1 MHTFEWIEAA
11 LGVIVTLGI
20 TRLVVSVAN
29 LFIAR
34 RQVQMDWMP
43 FAWAGVIFALLLQ
56 FSWNFVPIG
65 AHMKTWSFGMF
76 ILLLVFSFNLFI
88 ASALIL
94 LNSES
99 QSGGNLM
106 EWYSHNGRWAM
117 PFIAFYLL
125 ITGIFCH
132 YFQDI
137 NPLHDPASVIIIIT
151 AIVSFF
157 SCSRTVL
164 ASATVLAFLSAS
176 GLMIEMAIY
185 Q

>member
-29 LFIAR
+29 LFMAR
-34 RQVQMDWMP
+34 RHVQMDWVP
-43 FAWAGVIFALLLQ
+43 FAWAGVIFVLLLQ

-65 AHMKTWSFGMF
+65 AHVKTWSFGMF
-76 ILLLVFSFNLFI
+76 ILVLVFSFNLFI

-94 LNSES
+94 PNSET

-106 EWYSHNGRWAM
+106 DWHSYNGRWAM

-132 YFQDI
+132 YFLDI
-137 NPLHDPASVIIIIT
+137 NPLRDPASVIIIIT
-151 AIVSFF
+151 AMVSFF
-157 SCSRTVL
+157 SCSRTIL
-164 ASATVLAFLSAS
+164 ASATVLAFFSAS
-176 GLMIEMAIY
+176 ELIIEMSIY